1 MQEIE
6 IGLHWVAVS
15 LYALSS
21 VLLAA
26 GLIFQRERLVRLGVR
41 VAAFG
46 FIFHSAALGVR
57 WIEAGHGPYLRRYEV
72 YSSTVWVLVGAYLL
86 AVWRRPALGPLGA
99 LVMPVAF
106 LLIGMG
112 VMSSPEIRALPPT
125 FRNFWLPV
133 HIIFAKLAFGGCLIG
148 TGLGGIYLLK
158 KRAGAY
164 APVYARLP
172 ELEVLDEL
180 SYRTI
185 AFGFIALGVMIVAGA
200 IWANSAW
207 GRYWGWD
214 PVETWSLISWVV
226 YGIYLHLRRMHGWRG
241 AKAAWFTVVALLL
254 LVFALF
260 GLGVVYPGSEH
271 SPYLSG

>member
-6 IGLHWVAVS
+6 IGLHWAAVG

-26 GLIFQRERLVRLGVR
+26 GLIFQREQAVRLGVG
-41 VAAFG
+41 VAVFG
-46 FIFHSAALGVR
+46 LAFHSIALGIR
-57 WIEAGHGPYLRRYEV
+57 WVEAGHGPYLRRYEV
-72 YSSTVWVLVGAYLL
+72 YSSAVWVLVGAYLL
-86 AVWRRPALGPLGA
+86 AVWRRPALGPVGA
-99 LVMPVAF
+99 LVMPAAF
-106 LLIGMG
+106 LMIGMG

-125 FRNFWLPV
+125 FRNLWLPV
-133 HIIFAKLAFGGCLIG
+133 HIFFANLAFGSCLIG
-148 TGLGGIYLLK
+148 TGIAGIYLLK
-158 KRAGAY
+158 RRAGPD
-164 APVYARLP
+164 APFYARLP
-172 ELEVLDEL
+172 DFEALDEL
-180 SYRTI
+180 SYRAI
-185 AFGFIALGVMIVAGA
+185 AFGFIALAIMIIAGA

-241 AKAAWFTVVALLL
+241 ARAAWFAVGAVVLLI
-254 LVFALF
+254 FAMF

-271 SPYLSG
+271 SPYVSG

>member
-6 IGLHWVAVS
+6 IGLHWAAVG
-15 LYALSS
+15 LYAASS

-26 GLIFQRERLVRLGVR
+26 GLVFQREWALRLGVR
-41 VAAFG
+41 IAVAG
-46 FIFHSAALGVR
+46 FAIHSVALGLR
-57 WIEAGHGPYLRRYEV
+57 WVEAGHGPYLRRYEV
-72 YSSTVWVLVGAYLL
+72 YSSSVWVLVAAYLFVL
-86 AVWRRPALGPLGA
+86 WRRPSLGTLGVF
-99 LVMPVAF
+99 VMPVAF
-106 LLIGMG
+106 LMIGMG

-133 HIIFAKLAFGGCLIG
+133 HILFAKLAFGGCLTG
-148 TGLGGIYLLK
+148 TGLAGIYLLK
-158 KRAGAY
+158 KRAGPGAHF
-164 APVYARLP
+164 YARLP
-172 ELEVLDEL
+172 DLEALDEL
-180 SYRTI
+180 SYKLI
-185 AFGFIALGVMIVAGA
+185 AFGFIALAIMIVAGA

-226 YGIYLHLRRMHGWRG
+226 CGIYLHLRRMHGWRG
-241 AKAAWFTVVALLL
+241 ARAAWFTVGALIL

-271 SPYLSG
+271 SPYVSG